1 MMGRVGD
8 GTTPEPDV
16 SPDGESD
23 GVRTDGESDGVRT
36 DGGEMTSGTNPF
48 ATVGNDIERKQRI
61 GRVFVGICFASTLV
75 GIVALVALVGDVIYE
90 AWGWV
95 TLDFLTYPPSRF
107 IENYYPDGRGAG
119 IYPAL
124 VGSVLLIALT
134 AVFTMF
140 IGVGA
145 AIYLEEY
152 AAETRFK
159 SFIEANIANLAGVPS
174 IVYGLLGL
182 AVFVRVAGFGESL
195 LAGALTLTL
204 LILPIV
210 IVSSQ
215 EALRA
220 VPDSQRQAA
229 YGVGATDWEVV
240 RDVVL
245 PAALPGIMT
254 GTILSLSR
262 AIGET
267 APLIMVGAAT
277 SMFVAPVRDVSGVP
291 VPDFFGP
298 FAAMPMQIFDWARLP
313 EGDFQHVAA
322 AGIVVLLT
330 VLLLMNV
337 TAILIRNKYE
347 TR

>member
-1 MMGRVGD
+1 MSAE
-8 GTTPEPDV
+8 TPFSE
-16 SPDGESD
+16 
-23 GVRTDGESDGVRT
+23 GVE
-36 DGGEMTSGTNPF
+36 
-48 ATVGNDIERKQRI
+48 DIERKRKI
-61 GRVFVGICFASTLV
+61 GRAFVAICFASTLV
-75 GIVALVALVGDVIYE
+75 GIVALVALIADVLYE
-90 AWGWV
+90 SWGWV
-95 TLDFLTYPPSRF
+95 TWEFLTYPPSQVV
-107 IENYYPDGRGAG
+107 ENFLPDGRGAG

-124 VGSVLLIALT
+124 VGSIFLIALT
-134 AVFTMF
+134 AVFTIF
-140 IGVGA
+140 LGVGA

-152 AAETRFK
+152 AAESRLK

-182 AVFVRVAGFGESL
+182 AIFVRAMQLGTSL
-195 LAGALTLTL
+195 IAGALTLTL

-229 YGVGATDWEVV
+229 YGVGATQWQVI

-245 PAALPGIMT
+245 PRALPGIMT

-267 APLIMVGAAT
+267 APILMVGAAT
-277 SMFVAPVRDVSGVP
+277 SLFVAPDGLTS
-291 VPDFFGP
+291 P
-298 FAAMPMQIFDWARLP
+298 FSAMPMMIFEWAGHP
-313 EGDFQHVAA
+313 EPEFQHIAA

-330 VLLLMNV
+330 ILLLMNLV
-337 TAILIRNKYE
+337 AILIRNRYDPR
-347 TR
+347 T

>member
-1 MMGRVGD
+1 MTGNPSEFD
-8 GTTPEPDV
+8 DAA
-16 SPDGESD
+16 
-23 GVRTDGESDGVRT
+23 RTDGNRTEENRAVDTQTDGLRA
-36 DGGEMTSGTNPF
+36 DGGEHADPF
-48 ATVGNDIERKQRI
+48 ATVGDDIERKQRI
-61 GRVFVGICFASTLV
+61 GRVFVAVCAASTLV
-75 GIVALVALVGDVIYE
+75 GIVALIVLLADVLFE

-95 TLDFLTYPPSRF
+95 TLEFLTYPPSRF
-107 IENYYPDGRGAG
+107 IENYYPGGRGAG
-119 IYPAL
+119 IFPAL
-124 VGSVLLIALT
+124 VGSILLIALT
-134 AVFTMF
+134 AVFT
-140 IGVGA
+140 IVLGVGA

-152 AAETRFK
+152 AAESRFK
-159 SFIEANIANLAGVPS
+159 RFVEANISNLAGVPS

-182 AVFVRVAGFGESL
+182 AVFVRFAGLGESL

-220 VPDSQRQAA
+220 VPDSQRHAA

-277 SMFVAPVRDVSGVP
+277 SMFRAPIEEVSGIP
-291 VPDFFGP
+291 VPDLFGP

-313 EGDFQHVAA
+313 ESDFQHVAA
-322 AGIVVLLT
+322 AGIVVLLSI
-330 VLLLMNV
+330 LLLMNA

>member
-1 MMGRVGD
+1 MTGSERDGRG
-8 GTTPEPDV
+8 
-16 SPDGESD
+16 SD
-23 GVRTDGESDGVRT
+23 GGGEDEGVRA
-36 DGGEMTSGTNPF
+36 DGGDPF
-48 ATVGNDIERKQRI
+48 ASVGGNIERKQRL

-75 GIVALVALVGDVIYE
+75 GIVALVALIGDVLYE

-107 IENYYPDGRGAG
+107 IENYYPGGRGAG

-124 VGSVLLIALT
+124 VGSILLIALT

-152 AAETRFK
+152 AAESRLK

-182 AVFVRVAGFGESL
+182 AVFVRAVGFGESL

-210 IVSSQ
+210 IVSAQ

-220 VPDSQRQAA
+220 VPDSQREAA

-277 SMFVAPVRDVSGVP
+277 SMFVAPVREVGGVP
-291 VPDFFGP
+291 VPDLFGS

-313 EGDFQHVAA
+313 QAEFQHIAA
-322 AGIVVLLT
+322 AGSIVLLS
-330 VLLLMNV
+330 VLLLMNA
-337 TAILIRNKYE
+337 TAILIRNRYDTK
-347 TR
+347 

>member
-1 MMGRVGD
+1 MS
-8 GTTPEPDV
+8 TE
-16 SPDGESD
+16 
-23 GVRTDGESDGVRT
+23 
-36 DGGEMTSGTNPF
+36 NPF
-48 ATVGNDIERKQRI
+48 AGLQDDVDRKRRI
-61 GRVFVGICFASTLV
+61 GKVFVAICFASTLV
-75 GIVALVALVGDVIYE
+75 GIVALVALIADVLYE
-90 AWGWV
+90 SWGWV
-95 TLDFLTYPPSRF
+95 TVEFLTYPPSRF
-107 IENYYPDGRGAG
+107 IDSYLPGGRGAG

-124 VGSVLLIALT
+124 VGSIFLIILT
-134 AVFTMF
+134 AIFTMF
-140 IGVGA
+140 LGVGA

-152 AAETRFK
+152 AAESRLK

-182 AVFVRVAGFGESL
+182 AIFVRAIQLGTSL
-195 LAGALTLTL
+195 IAGALTLTL

-229 YGVGATDWEVV
+229 YGVGATQWQVI

-245 PAALPGIMT
+245 PRALPGIMT

-267 APLIMVGAAT
+267 APILMVGAAT
-277 SMFVAPVRDVSGVP
+277 SLFVAPDGLTS
-291 VPDFFGP
+291 P
-298 FAAMPMQIFDWARLP
+298 FSAMPMMIFEWAGHP
-313 EGDFQHVAA
+313 EPEFQHVAA

-330 VLLLMNV
+330 ILLLMNAV
-337 TAILIRNKYE
+337 AILIRNRYDP
-347 TR
+347 RS